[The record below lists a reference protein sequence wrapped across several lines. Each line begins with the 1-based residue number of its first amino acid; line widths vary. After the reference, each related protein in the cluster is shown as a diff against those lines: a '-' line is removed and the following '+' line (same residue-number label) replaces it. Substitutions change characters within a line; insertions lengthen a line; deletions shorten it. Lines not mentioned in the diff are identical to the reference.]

1 MAPTLPDV
9 TSLATLSDAELTAI
23 LDLLFEPNN
32 DLHTLALPTLRAI
45 TFASY
50 PELVDT
56 IRDQLLVI
64 AQSVHADPTARKPLH
79 SILGSHPRLG
89 EKKVHSSQ
97 SAAEQAQLQSGA
109 EEEAE
114 RLAALNR
121 EYEAKFPGLR
131 YVVFVNGRGRDV
143 IMEDMRRRIDRA
155 DLAEEEKEAIVVSR
169 ITAPAMSTRAL
180 TASHRPW
187 RTSPR
192 TGPVSSTKSPTSPRL
207 VDLLSR
213 PRAECIS
220 KLQRPCTPVPP
231 DCSEALDVTG

>member
-9 TSLATLSDAELTAI
+9 TSLATLPDAEVTAI
-23 LDLLFEPNN
+23 LDLLFEPSD

-50 PELVDT
+50 PEMVDT

-64 AQSVHADPTARKPLH
+64 AQSVHADPNARKPLH
-79 SILGSHPRLG
+79 AILGSHPRLG

-97 SAAEQAQLQSGA
+97 SAAEQAQLQAAA

-121 EYEAKFPGLR
+121 EYEARFPGLR

-143 IMEDMRRRIDRA
+143 IMDDMRRRIDRA
-155 DLAEEEKEAIVVSR
+155 DLVEEEKEAIFVSQKS
-169 ITAPAMSTRAL
+169 APAMSSPAL
-180 TASHRPW
+180 TASHRRW
-187 RTSPR
+187 RTLPR
-192 TGPVSSTKSPTSPRL
+192 TGLAS
-207 VDLLSR
+207 
-213 PRAECIS
+213 
-220 KLQRPCTPVPP
+220 
-231 DCSEALDVTG
+231 

>member
-9 TSLATLSDAELTAI
+9 TSLPTLPDAELIAI
-23 LDLLFEPNN
+23 LDLLFEPSD

-56 IRDQLLVI
+56 LRDQLLVI
-64 AQSVHADPTARKPLH
+64 AQSVHADPNARKPLH

-97 SAAEQAQLQSGA
+97 SAAEQAQLQAHAGA
-109 EEEAE
+109 EGEAE
-114 RLAALNR
+114 KLAALNR
-121 EYEAKFPGLR
+121 EYETEFPGLR

-155 DLAEEEKEAIVVSR
+155 NLEEEEKEAIV
-169 ITAPAMSTRAL
+169 AMADIAKDRA
-180 TASHRPW
+180 
-187 RTSPR
+187 
-192 TGPVSSTKSPTSPRL
+192 
-207 VDLLSR
+207 
-213 PRAECIS
+213 S
-220 KLQRPCTPVPP
+220 KLNKESDESTVGR
-231 DCSEALDVTG
+231 SALPAES

>member
-23 LDLLFEPNN
+23 LDLLFEPSD

-50 PELVDT
+50 PELIDT

-64 AQSVHADPTARKPLH
+64 AQSVHADPNARKPLH

-109 EEEAE
+109 KAEEAE

-121 EYEAKFPGLR
+121 EYEARFPGLR
-131 YVVFVNGRGRDV
+131 YVVFVNGRSRDV

-155 DLAEEEKEAIVVSR
+155 DLAEEEKEAITVGE
-169 ITAPAMSTRAL
+169 
-180 TASHRPW
+180 
-187 RTSPR
+187 RTN
-192 TGPVSSTKSPTSPRL
+192 
-207 VDLLSR
+207 
-213 PRAECIS
+213 
-220 KLQRPCTPVPP
+220 
-231 DCSEALDVTG
+231 LDI